1 MKDINKIRFD
11 VGCAATA
18 PNSAQWILDDPN
30 TKVFAFEPD
39 IRSYNILLNGFH
51 TNQYKDKPRLIKKQK
66 IIIFKKK
73 ILKKIYNKN
82 FTIYNCGIDNVSK
95 KIKKYFYHTAK
106 KNYGCSSLLKP
117 ISQKLGITTEFKKL
131 VDIYPLNFFLK
142 NINSKYIEMLKTD
155 TQGNDLNVL
164 KSAKNY
170 IKKIAF
176 VQSEYWA
183 LKDYEGEKNKLEAR
197 SEIIEYM
204 KKKNFYCYYYTDV
217 DIFFVNKKLKKII
230 KKNNIIDNCLDFP
243 NGLYQKSLWFNE
255 YDGKMKAYCFF
266 RDFVK
271 FLIPKKILNFT
282 KRFFY

>member
-1 MKDINKIRFD
+1 MNGINKIRFD

-18 PNSAQWILDDPN
+18 PNSVQWILNDSN
-30 TKVFAFEPD
+30 INVFAFEPD
-39 IRSYNILLNGFH
+39 IRSYNILLNGLN
-51 TNQYKDKPRLIKKQK
+51 TNQYKDKPRLIKKKK

-73 ILKKIYNKN
+73 ILKKISREN
-82 FTIYNCGIDNVSK
+82 FRVYNCGIDNVSK
-95 KIKKYFYHTAK
+95 KTKKYFYHTAK

-117 ISQKLGITTEFKKL
+117 ISKKLGIKTEFKKL
-131 VDIYPLNFFLK
+131 VDIYPLNFLK

-164 KSAKNY
+164 KSAGNF

-183 LKDYEGEKNKLEAR
+183 LEDYEGEKNKLDAR
-197 SEIIEYM
+197 NEIIEYM

-243 NGLYQKSLWFNE
+243 NGLYQKCLWFNR
-255 YDGKMKAYCFF
+255 YDGKMRFYCIC
-266 RDFVK
+266 RDVIK
-271 FLIPKKILNFT
+271 FIIPRKILNVI
-282 KRFFY
+282 KSFFY